1 MTGLAIRNVFKTYPN
16 GVEVLK
22 GINLEV
28 EDGQFL
34 ILVGSSGCG
43 KSTLL
48 NMIAG
53 LETITQGEIL
63 IHDRLVNG
71 LPPKNRDIAM
81 VFQSYA
87 LYPSMTVRDNIS
99 FGLQIR
105 KVSSA
110 EQKRIVDNVAD
121 LLQISHLL
129 DRKPRQLSGGQR
141 QRVAMGRA
149 LARDPALFLFDEP
162 LSNLDAQLRIEMRSE
177 IKLMHRRL
185 GKTICYVT
193 HDQVEA
199 MTLGDRIAVM
209 KDGVVQQFAA
219 PQTIYDSPS
228 NMYVAG
234 FIGAPPMNFIHG
246 KLVECGTM
254 TGIEIDTGLEPSILN
269 LHFGASRMRNH
280 IGQEVILGLR
290 PEQITDQRS
299 AGPGAENS
307 VQRIVM
313 RVEVIEPTGPDTMV
327 FTVLNGKRLIG
338 RVHPA
343 CNPQPSTLLQLL
355 FDVSKAVLFDPKS
368 GSRIDSPMDRQADAV
383 RFAAGPGI
391 ASSAAAGG

>member
-1 MTGLAIRNVFKTYPN
+1 MAGLSIKDVYKTYPN

-28 EDGQFL
+28 AEGQFL

-53 LETITQGEIL
+53 LESVTRGEIR
-63 IHDRLVNG
+63 INDRLVND
-71 LPPKNRDIAM
+71 LPPKSRDIAM

-105 KVSSA
+105 KVPVREQAATVARVA
-110 EQKRIVDNVAD
+110 E

-129 DRKPRQLSGGQR
+129 ERKPRQLSGGQR

-149 LARDPALFLFDEP
+149 LARDPTLFLFDEP
-162 LSNLDAQLRIEMRSE
+162 LSNLDAQLRLEMRAE

-193 HDQVEA
+193 HDQIEA

-209 KDGVVQQFAA
+209 RDGVIQQFGTPRA
-219 PQTIYDSPS
+219 IYDAPV

-234 FIGAPPMNFIHG
+234 FIGAPPMNFIT
-246 KLVECGTM
+246 GTLQAEGSGV
-254 TGIEIDTGLEPSILN
+254 GIAVDSGLSTSVLRLPHEP
-269 LHFGASRMRNH
+269 G
-280 IGQEVILGLR
+280 GLR
-290 PEQITDQRS
+290 AQLGR
-299 AGPGAENS
+299 
-307 VQRIVM
+307 
-313 RVEVIEPTGPDTMV
+313 EV
-327 FTVLNGKRLIG
+327 VLG
-338 RVHPA
+338 
-343 CNPQPSTLLQLL
+343 
-355 FDVSKAVLFDPKS
+355 
-368 GSRIDSPMDRQADAV
+368 
-383 RFAAGPGI
+383 
-391 ASSAAAGG
+391 

>member
-1 MTGLAIRNVFKTYPN
+1 MSGLTIKNVYKTFPN
-16 GVEVLK
+16 GVDVLK
-22 GINLEV
+22 GVNIEI
-28 EDGQFL
+28 EAGQFL

-53 LETITQGEIL
+53 LEPVTSGEIW
-63 IHDRLVNG
+63 IGDRLVND

-87 LYPSMTVRDNIS
+87 LYPSMTVRENIC

-105 KVSSA
+105 KVPRS
-110 EQKRIVDNVAD
+110 EQNAIVESVSE

-149 LARDPALFLFDEP
+149 LARNPTLFLFDEP
-162 LSNLDAQLRIEMRSE
+162 LSNLDAQLRLEMRAE

-193 HDQVEA
+193 HDQIEA

-209 KDGVVQQFAA
+209 KDGVIQQFDA
-219 PQTIYDSPS
+219 PQEIYDSPA

-234 FIGAPPMNFIHG
+234 FIGAPPMNFIAG
-246 KLVECGTM
+246 RLQEIGSGVGL
-254 TGIEIDTGLEPSILN
+254 EIDTGVARATLKLPFSPNRLR
-269 LHFGASRMRNH
+269 AH
-280 IGQEVILGLR
+280 IGKEIVLGLR
-290 PEQITDQRS
+290 PERITDDRS
-299 AGPGAENS
+299 AHGLGGAALQPIQ
-307 VQRIVM
+307 VLVD
-313 RVEVIEPTGPDTMV
+313 VVEPTGPDTFV
-327 FTVLNGKRLIG
+327 VCQLNGKRMLS
-338 RVHPA
+338 RVHPGSD
-343 CNPQPSTLLQLL
+343 PRPSETVTLL
-355 FDVSKAVLFDPKS
+355 FDASKAVLFDPTL
-368 GSRIDSPMDRQADAV
+368 GTRIDVVAAGADRQLV
-383 RFAAGPGI
+383 SAG
-391 ASSAAAGG
+391 